1 MTWLQPWA
9 AWAFAGVPVIVLL
22 YFLRLKRRTLPVST
36 LMFWQRVQKESGRS
50 AFFRKFRHL
59 LSLLLHLVIF
69 LLLLAALARPV
80 FDRGIREGSATVIIL
95 DTRARMQ
102 AVEHDGRTRFER
114 ALQLARHY
122 ARQAG
127 GGRNIALLTVG
138 AATTVVVP
146 FADDE
151 KLILDSLARIA
162 PTDATGD
169 IAAAV
174 SLADSLL
181 AARKGSHRIVLLTA
195 RDADTPVRSVPAVRT
210 GVSASRELIAHAIGT
225 ARDNVAITRFATRA
239 LPSNPETSEVLLETQ
254 NFGSTTVRTDVEI
267 ALDGRTLEVKPLTLA
282 PGERRLDVF
291 ASVPRPIRGAR
302 GWLTAKISA
311 PDALA
316 SDNIAYATLP
326 SAKVNRVLL
335 VSKGNTFL
343 EKLLAVDNSLKF
355 QFIEPESWQP
365 AMSEKFEAVIFDGAI
380 PPSFDLGT
388 ARGNF
393 LFLKSTPFAAKD
405 SSKDS
410 VLEQPVITDVDATH
424 PATRLASLQN
434 ITILR
439 AQPLALPAPHDDWK
453 FSAPLRSAEHPLLI
467 TGERTVEKMNQRI
480 AALAFDVLDSDL
492 PLRVAFPLLIH
503 GTLDWLSGEHAESA
517 SSPVAGEVIALPQGR
532 SIAPVPLIAPPVSR
546 DVKAQPGVTGFF
558 QPMQNGFYEISDAES
573 KRWIAVNTF
582 SAAESD
588 LRDERSAYQQSALHA
603 QNQKAVSSVP
613 SSTAPTTGSPAQAT
627 GRPLVGATFSAALHA
642 WPPWQWLALAAF
654 VLLVA
659 EWLLFHR
666 RKTE

>member
-9 AWAFAGVPVIVLL
+9 VWAFAGVPVIVLL

-59 LSLLLHLVIF
+59 ISLLLHLVIF
-69 LLLLAALARPV
+69 LLLLASLARPI

-102 AVEHDGRTRFER
+102 AVEQDGRTRFET
-114 ALQLARHY
+114 ALQHARDY

-127 GGRNIALLTVG
+127 GGRNIALLTLGVSPSV
-138 AATTVVVP
+138 AVP
-146 FADDE
+146 FTDDE
-151 KLILDSLARIA
+151 KLLLDSLARIV

-174 SLADSLL
+174 SLADALL
-181 AARKGSHRIVLLTA
+181 AARKGAHRIVLLTA
-195 RDADTPVRSVPAVRT
+195 RNAGNPVRSVPAVWT
-210 GVSASRELIAHAIGT
+210 GLSALPSPRELITHAIGT
-225 ARDNVAITRFATRA
+225 PRDNVAITRFATRA
-239 LPSNPETSEVLLETQ
+239 LPANPETSEVLLETQ
-254 NFGSTTVRTDVEI
+254 NFGSTTIRTDVEI
-267 ALDGRTLEVKPLTLA
+267 ALDGRTLDVKPLTLA

-291 ASVPRPIRGAR
+291 TSVPRPIRGAR

-311 PDALA
+311 SDALPR
-316 SDNIAYATLP
+316 DNVAYATLP
-326 SAKVNRVLL
+326 SAKLNRVLL

-343 EKLLAVDNSLKF
+343 EKFLGVDSSLKF
-355 QFIEPESWQP
+355 QFITPESWQP
-365 AMSEKFEAVIFDGAI
+365 AMGEKFEAVIFDASI
-380 PPSFDLGT
+380 PPSFDLNA

-393 LFLKSTPFAAKD
+393 LFLKSTPFATQDAP
-405 SSKDS
+405 
-410 VLEQPVITDVDATH
+410 LEQPVITDVDAAH
-424 PATRLASLQN
+424 PTTRLASLQN

-439 AQPLALPAPHDDWK
+439 AQPLALPAPHDGWT
-453 FSAPLRSAEHPLLI
+453 FSAPLHSADHPLLI
-467 TGERTVEKMNQRI
+467 TGERGRQRV
-480 AALAFDVLDSDL
+480 AALAFDLLESDL

-503 GTLDWLSGEHAESA
+503 GTLDWLSGERTESA
-517 SSPVAGEVIALPQGR
+517 PSLAAGDVFTLPPGTR
-532 SIAPVPLIAPPVSR
+532 IAPSPLTAPPSPH
-546 DVKAQPGVTGFF
+546 DVQPQPDVTGFF
-558 QPMQNGFYEISDAES
+558 QPLRNGFYEIADADS
-573 KRWIAVNTF
+573 KRWLAVNTF

-588 LRDERSAYQQSALHA
+588 LRADADQAAPSARADRLSAPH
-603 QNQKAVSSVP
+603 
-613 SSTAPTTGSPAQAT
+613 STAL
-627 GRPLVGATFSAALHA
+627 RA

-654 VLLVA
+654 ALILA

>member
-9 AWAFAGVPVIVLL
+9 AWAFAGVPLIVLL

-59 LSLLLHLVIF
+59 LSLLLHLLIF
-69 LLLLAALARPV
+69 LLLLGALARPV
-80 FDRGIREGSATVIIL
+80 FERGISEGSATVLIL

-102 AVEHDGRTRFER
+102 ALEPDGHTRLET
-114 ALQLARHY
+114 ALALAREY
-122 ARQAG
+122 ARHTG
-127 GGRNIALLTVG
+127 GGRNIALLTLS
-138 AATTVVVP
+138 AAPTVAVP
-146 FADDE
+146 FTDDE
-151 KLILDSLARIA
+151 KLLLGALAQVS

-169 IAAAV
+169 LAAAV

-181 AARKGSHRIVLLTA
+181 AARKGNHRIVLLTA
-195 RDADTPVRSVPAVRT
+195 GAIGPLPKTTS
-210 GVSASRELIAHAIGT
+210 ELITHTLGT
-225 ARDNVAITRFATRA
+225 PHDNVAITRFATRA

-254 NFGSTTVRTDVEI
+254 NFGTTPVRTEVEL
-267 ALDGRTLEVKPLTLA
+267 AFDGRILEVKPLALA
-282 PGERRLDVF
+282 PGERRLDIF
-291 ASVPRPIRGAR
+291 ASVPRPVRGAR
-302 GWLTAKISA
+302 GWLTAKLSA

-316 SDNIAYATLP
+316 LDNIAFATLP
-326 SAKVNRVLL
+326 PTRLNRVLL

-343 EKLLAVDNSLKF
+343 EKLLGVDSSLKF
-355 QFIEPESWQP
+355 QFIEPDSWQP
-365 AMSEKFEAVIFDGAI
+365 TMSEKFEAVIFDGTV
-380 PPSFDLGT
+380 PPSFDLST

-393 LFLKSTPFAAKD
+393 LFLKATPFAIKD
-405 SSKDS
+405 TSNNS

-439 AQPLALPAPHDDWK
+439 AQPLALPAPHDGWT

-467 TGERTVEKMNQRI
+467 TGERGRQRI

-503 GTLDWLSGEHAESA
+503 GTLDWLSGGQTESVPA
-517 SSPVAGEVIALPQGR
+517 LGAGEVITLPQGK
-532 SIAPVPLIAPPVSR
+532 SVAPTPLTAPPASR
-546 DVKAQPGVTGFF
+546 DVQSQAGVTGFF
-558 QPMQNGFYEISDAES
+558 QPLRNGFYEITDADA
-573 KRWIAVNTF
+573 KRWLAVNTF
-582 SAAESD
+582 SAVESD
-588 LRDERSAYQQSALHA
+588 LRGESSADERAALRA
-603 QNQKAVSSVP
+603 QNQNEISNVRLPPLSP
-613 SSTAPTTGSPAQAT
+613 TALHDHAS
-627 GRPLVGATFSAALHA
+627 GRPLAGAAFSATLRA

-654 VLLVA
+654 ALLVG
-659 EWLLFHR
+659 EWVLFHR